1 MARGWSGG
9 KYLIF
14 RGIKIRAN
22 SSSGKRNARENIVEK
37 HLQSTERKRKQ

>member
-9 KYLIF
+9 KHLIF
-14 RGIKIRAN
+14 TGIKIRAN
-22 SSSGKRNARENIVEK
+22 SSSGKRNARENTVEQ